1 MTSNNQAWIA
11 PWEDLEA
18 VVIRYMQTYGDP
30 LKVIGTEVRRDLKRI
45 IQKLEEA
52 SKV

>member
-1 MTSNNQAWIA
+1 MDNTIWIA

-18 VVIRYMQTYGDP
+18 VVIRYMHPYGDP

-45 IQKLEEA
+45 IKKLEEQNNG
-52 SKV
+52 

>member
-1 MTSNNQAWIA
+1 MTDNTVWVA

-30 LKVIGTEVRRDLKRI
+30 LKVIGTEVRRDPKRI

-52 SKV
+52 NKV

>member
-1 MTSNNQAWIA
+1 MTDNTVWVA

-30 LKVIGTEVRRDLKRI
+30 LKVIGTEVRRALKRI

-52 SKV
+52 NKV